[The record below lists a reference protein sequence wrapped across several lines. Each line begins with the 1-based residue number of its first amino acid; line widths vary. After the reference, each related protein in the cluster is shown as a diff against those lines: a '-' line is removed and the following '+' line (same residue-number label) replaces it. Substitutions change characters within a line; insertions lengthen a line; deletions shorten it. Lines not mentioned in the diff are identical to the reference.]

1 MWHEAIS
8 RCPNLVRGDQCILLS
23 FFSGVE
29 AGATSLTRL
38 IGAPVLHL
46 CWEIDESCIKIIQK
60 HFPSA
65 KLRGDVLTED
75 PKSVI
80 DVIDRHDAHQTC
92 LILFLAAPPCP
103 DFSVIS
109 EGAQGLQGDE
119 GSKFLKYA
127 ELAKKIEQGL
137 GNRQVRHLV
146 ENVIF
151 QQKAEAQHV
160 SNALEASPIM
170 VDAADFGLVGRPR
183 LWWTRLDWRLV
194 ESNPMTGRPLK
205 WGKHQQ
211 YPRLMI
217 EAPFDEVADIHAWGH
232 EFHPKV
238 AQHLARLP
246 CMTTP
251 APDENGRSAPKR
263 SKTRTD
269 PETRNRWLAGN
280 RQYAPWHYQEHALL
294 TDETGSMVIPDIT
307 IKEQLHH
314 FHIDHTKHHEVTDR
328 ERHRMLG
335 NSWHIGVSMF
345 LLLFL
350 LQSSPSAA
358 VPAAPRTS
366 ALDFVCQQARFS
378 NIYPGTSQSSSSQ
391 RGDAFLQHDA

>member
-119 GSKFLKYA
+119 GSKFLRYA

-211 YPRLMI
+211 
-217 EAPFDEVADIHAWGH
+217 
-232 EFHPKV
+232 
-238 AQHLARLP
+238 
-246 CMTTP
+246 
-251 APDENGRSAPKR
+251 
-263 SKTRTD
+263 
-269 PETRNRWLAGN
+269 
-280 RQYAPWHYQEHALL
+280 
-294 TDETGSMVIPDIT
+294 
-307 IKEQLHH
+307 
-314 FHIDHTKHHEVTDR
+314 
-328 ERHRMLG
+328 
-335 NSWHIGVSMF
+335 
-345 LLLFL
+345 
-350 LQSSPSAA
+350 SP
-358 VPAAPRTS
+358 
-366 ALDFVCQQARFS
+366 
-378 NIYPGTSQSSSSQ
+378 G
-391 RGDAFLQHDA
+391 

>member
-1 MWHEAIS
+1 M
-8 RCPNLVRGDQCILLS
+8 
-23 FFSGVE
+23 
-29 AGATSLTRL
+29 
-38 IGAPVLHL
+38 
-46 CWEIDESCIKIIQK
+46 
-60 HFPSA
+60 
-65 KLRGDVLTED
+65 
-75 PKSVI
+75 
-80 DVIDRHDAHQTC
+80 
-92 LILFLAAPPCP
+92 
-103 DFSVIS
+103 
-109 EGAQGLQGDE
+109 
-119 GSKFLKYA
+119 
-127 ELAKKIEQGL
+127 
-137 GNRQVRHLV
+137 

-211 YPRLMI
+211 YPRLMVD
-217 EAPFDEVADIHAWGH
+217 APHDEVSDIQTWGND
-232 EFHPKV
+232 FHPKV

-246 CMTTP
+246 CFTTP

-294 TDETGSMVIPDIT
+294 TDEAGNMVIPDIT

-314 FHIDHTKHHEVTDR
+314 FSIDYTQHHEVTDR
-328 ERHRMLG
+328 ERHRMDWQFVAHWGVNVSASLPPSELSECSSSNLSEDFNLG
-335 NSWHIGVSMF
+335 LCMS
-345 LLLFL
+345 
-350 LQSSPSAA
+350 
-358 VPAAPRTS
+358 TS
-366 ALDFVCQQARFS
+366 QVGQHL
-378 NIYPGTSQSSSSQ
+378 PWTSQSSSSQ
-391 RGDAFLQHDA
+391 RGDALLQHYA